1 MDPLTALSLATAA
14 FQGVKKVVQA
24 GKDAEDIYKQLSKW
38 AGHISDVNEFINE
51 KDDQPKRLGIF
62 EKIGFA
68 KSETGEAF
76 DQIVAKRKVKEMEDN
91 IRHMFVWG
99 ELHHLGLDGYRDF
112 IQRRR
117 KIKEERAKLIW
128 DQRKRKRKFLKF
140 CRDITIGGVAVL
152 FSIWLMWFMIDLIA
166 NAPGLKGKKDGK
178 KDGQEVTTRIYPGQ
192 I

>member
-38 AGHISDVNEFINE
+38 AGHVSDLNEFINE
-51 KDDQPKRLGIF
+51 KDDQPKKLGIF

-76 DQIVAKRKVKEMEDN
+76 DQIIAKRKVKEMEDD

-99 ELHHLGLDGYRDF
+99 ELNHLGLDGYRDF

-128 DQRKRKRKFLKF
+128 DQRKRKRKFLKM
-140 CRDITIGGVAVL
+140 CRDITIGGTAIFL
-152 FSIWLMWFMIDLIA
+152 SIWIMWFMIDLIA
-166 NAPGLKGKKDGK
+166 NAPGLKGKNNGK
-178 KDGQEVTTRIYPGQ
+178 ESRQEVTTRVYLG
-192 I
+192 

>member
-51 KDDQPKRLGIF
+51 KDDKPKRLGIF

-140 CRDITIGGVAVL
+140 CRDITIGGVAIL
-152 FSIWLMWFMIDLIA
+152 FSLWLMWFMIDLIA
-166 NAPGLKGKKDGK
+166 NAPGLKGKNNGK
-178 KDGQEVTTRIYPGQ
+178 KDGQEVTTRIYPR
-192 I
+192 